1 MRTVC
6 RLIGWML
13 LLAIVVL
20 SVSPA
25 SYRPVTGASS
35 IFEHLAIFLI
45 LGAVLAIGYR
55 DRLASLAGGLLLFC
69 GLVEVLQF
77 WVPGR
82 HARLSDFLVDAA
94 SALAGVAIAAL
105 AERGYTAPVVAL
117 RAAFIRRNR

>member
-25 SYRPVTGASS
+25 SYRPVTGASNS
-35 IFEHLAIFLI
+35 FEHLAIFLTV
-45 LGAVLAIGYR
+45 GAVLAIGYR
-55 DRLASLAGGLLLFC
+55 GRLPLMAGGLLLFC

-105 AERGYTAPVVAL
+105 AERGLSAKEIA
-117 RAAFIRRNR
+117 

>member
-1 MRTVC
+1 
-6 RLIGWML
+6 ML

-35 IFEHLAIFLI
+35 IFEHLAII
-45 LGAVLAIGYR
+45 LAAGTMLGIGYR
-55 DRLASLAGGLLLFC
+55 DRLALLAGGLLLYC
-69 GLVEVLQF
+69 GLVEVVQF

-105 AERGYTAPVVAL
+105 AEQAFSAQETAL
-117 RAAFIRRNR
+117 RAAFIRRDR